1 MKLNKDEINAI
12 RDLLSDSKVRSSD
25 VLNNLYEKM
34 TDSGIIKLY
43 VDGAADLHSKTSG
56 IGGVLYRNDEELY
69 SFSEYLDDKTNNEAE
84 YSALI
89 RGIELAVELK
99 LTTLAIYADSQLV
112 INQIDGDYKVKN
124 DRMKVLHST
133 AHGFLKKLDSWTA
146 EHIPREKNTVADKL
160 SKQAMMS
167 GRD

>member
-56 IGGVLYRNDEELY
+56 IGGVFIEMMKNFIHFRN
-69 SFSEYLDDKTNNEAE
+69 
-84 YSALI
+84 I
-89 RGIELAVELK
+89 
-99 LTTLAIYADSQLV
+99 
-112 INQIDGDYKVKN
+112 
-124 DRMKVLHST
+124 
-133 AHGFLKKLDSWTA
+133 
-146 EHIPREKNTVADKL
+146 
-160 SKQAMMS
+160 
-167 GRD
+167 